1 MYMLIDR
8 CPKTSAEYSLI
19 ILSSN
24 VAMDAKSCEIIVGS
38 TNV

>member
-8 CPKTSAEYSLI
+8 CPKTSAEYPHI
-19 ILSSN
+19 IFSSN
-24 VAMDAKSCEIIVGS
+24 VAMDAKSCEMSVGS